1 MYDFTNQKRISIMSR
16 QNPTVIIALGGNAIS
31 PKNETGDIKKQFE
44 HTRESLNAMMHFVRE
59 RYNICITHGNGP
71 QVGAELLKNEITKD
85 IIPSLPLGVLV
96 ANTQGAIG
104 YMIQQTLQNELQLK
118 DIDREVV
125 TFISQVIVD
134 KDDPTIQN
142 PTKYIGKTYSENEA
156 KKLSNNYGWV
166 IKEQEKNVWR
176 RVVSSPKPL
185 YIFNGNS
192 VKHLVDFGTIVV
204 AGGGGGIPS
213 YEDKDGI
220 LYGLDA
226 VIDKDM
232 SAALLGRVIKAEELF
247 IITDVDNVCLNYGS
261 KNQSKISKTNTNELS
276 KWISEKQFGEGTML
290 PKIHAANYFLKHH
303 GQKVVITSLNKIE
316 EAINGK
322 AGTIITK
329 GK

>member
-1 MYDFTNQKRISIMSR
+1 MGR
-16 QNPTVIIALGGNAIS
+16 QNPTVIIALGGNALSQKDESGTI
-31 PKNETGDIKKQFE
+31 EEQFS
-44 HTRESLNAMMHFVRE
+44 HVRESLKSVMHFVKK

-85 IIPSLPLGVLV
+85 KIPSLPLGVLV

-104 YMIQQTLQNELQLK
+104 YMIQQTLQNALQKK

-142 PTKYIGKTYSENEA
+142 PTKYIGKTYNKEEA
-156 KKLSNNYGWV
+156 TKLSTEHGWN
-166 IKEQEKNVWR
+166 IKEQESGVWR

-192 VKHLVDFGTIVV
+192 VKHLVDFGTIVI
-204 AGGGGGIPS
+204 AGGGGGIPAF
-213 YEDKDGI
+213 EDQYNI
-220 LYGLDA
+220 LHGLDA

-247 IITDVDNVCLNYGS
+247 IITDVDQVCLNYGAS
-261 KNQSKISKTNTNELS
+261 NQVEISKTNVKELQT
-276 KWISEKQFGEGTML
+276 WINDNQFGEGTML
-290 PKIHAANYFLKHH
+290 PKIHAAIYFLEHH

-316 EAINGK
+316 EAIKGN

-329 GK
+329 EN

>member
-1 MYDFTNQKRISIMSR
+1 MSR

-31 PKNETGDIKKQFE
+31 PKNESGDISEQFA
-44 HTRESLNAMMHFVRE
+44 HTKESLDAMMYFINK

-85 IIPSLPLGVLV
+85 QIPSLPLGVLV

-104 YMIQQTLQNELQLK
+104 YMIQQTLQNALLK
-118 DIDREVV
+118 SDIDREVV

-134 KDDPTIQN
+134 KNDPTIQN
-142 PTKYIGKTYSENEA
+142 PTKFIGKVYDKEKA
-156 KKLSNNYGWV
+156 KKLSNEYDWN
-166 IKEQEKNVWR
+166 IKEQENGLWR
-176 RVVSSPKPL
+176 RVVASPKPL

-204 AGGGGGIPS
+204 AGGGGGIPAF
-213 YEDKDGI
+213 EDKNNF
-220 LYGLDA
+220 LHGLDA

-247 IITDVDNVCLNYGS
+247 IITDVNEVCLNYGTS
-261 KNQSKISKTNTNELS
+261 NQVKISNANVEELHA
-276 KWISEKQFGEGTML
+276 WISDNQFGEGTML
-290 PKIHAANYFLKHH
+290 PKIHAAIYFLKYH
-303 GQKVVITSLNKIE
+303 GQKVVITSLDKIE
-316 EAINGK
+316 EAIKGN

-329 GK
+329 GN

>member
-1 MYDFTNQKRISIMSR
+1 MSR

-31 PKNETGDIKKQFE
+31 PKNESGDIKKQFE
-44 HTRESLNAMMHFVRE
+44 HTRESLDAMMHFVKE

-85 IIPSLPLGVLV
+85 KIPSLPLGVLV

-104 YMIQQTLQNELQLK
+104 YMIQQTLQNALQKK

-134 KDDPTIQN
+134 KNDPTIKN
-142 PTKYIGKTYSENEA
+142 PTKFIGKSYSKEEA
-156 KKLSNNYGWV
+156 INLSNEFGWKV
-166 IKEQEKNVWR
+166 KEQEAGIWR

-204 AGGGGGIPS
+204 AGGGGGIPKH
-213 YEDKDGI
+213 EDSSNF
-220 LYGLDA
+220 LHGLDA

-247 IITDVDNVCLNYGS
+247 IITDIDNVCLNFGD
-261 KNQSKISKTNTNELS
+261 KNQTKISKASTSQLA
-276 KWISEKQFGEGTML
+276 KWINEKQFGEGTML
-290 PKIHAANYFLKHH
+290 PKILAAMYFLEHH

-316 EAINGK
+316 EAIKGN

-329 GK
+329 DK

>member
-1 MYDFTNQKRISIMSR
+1 MSR

-31 PKNETGDIKKQFE
+31 PKNESGDIEKQFE
-44 HTRESLNAMMHFVRE
+44 HTRESLDAVMHFVNE

-85 IIPSLPLGVLV
+85 KIPSLPLGVLV

-104 YMIQQTLQNELQLK
+104 YMIQQTLQNALQKK

-134 KDDPTIQN
+134 KNDPTIKN
-142 PTKYIGKTYSENEA
+142 PTKFIGKSYSKEEA
-156 KKLSNNYGWV
+156 INLSNEFGWKV
-166 IKEQEKNVWR
+166 KEQELGIWR

-204 AGGGGGIPS
+204 AGGGGGIPA
-213 YEDKDGI
+213 YEDSSNF
-220 LYGLDA
+220 LHGLDA

-247 IITDVDNVCLNYGS
+247 IITDIDNVCLNFGD
-261 KNQSKISKTNTNELS
+261 KNQIKISKASTSQLV
-276 KWISEKQFGEGTML
+276 KWINEKQFGEGTML
-290 PKIHAANYFLKHH
+290 PKILAAMYFLEHH
-303 GQKVVITSLNKIE
+303 GQKVIITSLNKIE
-316 EAINGK
+316 EAIKGN

-329 GK
+329 DK

>member
-1 MYDFTNQKRISIMSR
+1 MSR

-31 PKNETGDIKKQFE
+31 PKNESGNIEEQFE
-44 HTRESLNAMMHFVRE
+44 HTRESLDAMMHFVRE

-71 QVGAELLKNEITKD
+71 QVGAELLKNEITQD
-85 IIPSLPLGVLV
+85 TIPSLPLGVLV

-104 YMIQQTLQNELQLK
+104 YMIQQTLQNALLK
-118 DIDREVV
+118 SDVDREVV

-134 KDDPTIQN
+134 KDDPTIKN
-142 PTKYIGKTYSENEA
+142 PTKFIGKTYSEEEA
-156 KKLSNNYGWV
+156 KKLSKEYGWN
-166 IKEQEKNVWR
+166 IKEQENGIWR
-176 RVVSSPKPL
+176 RVVASPTPL

-204 AGGGGGIPS
+204 AGGGGGIPAF
-213 YEDKDGI
+213 EDKNNF
-220 LYGLDA
+220 LSGLDA

-247 IITDVDNVCLNYGS
+247 IITDVDNVYLNYGS
-261 KNQSKISKTNTNELS
+261 SNQVKILKANVNELQD
-276 KWISEKQFGEGTML
+276 WINKGQFGEGTML
-290 PKIHAANYFLKHH
+290 PKIHAAIYFLEHH

-316 EAINGK
+316 QAINGE

-329 GK
+329 EK

>member
-1 MYDFTNQKRISIMSR
+1 MSR

-31 PKNETGDIKKQFE
+31 PKNESGDIRKQFE
-44 HTRESLNAMMHFVRE
+44 HTRESLDAMMHFIEE

-85 IIPSLPLGVLV
+85 QIPSLPLGVLV

-104 YMIQQTLQNELQLK
+104 YMIQQTLQNALQK
-118 DIDREVV
+118 HDIDREVV

-134 KDDPTIQN
+134 QNDPTIKN
-142 PTKYIGKTYSENEA
+142 PTKFIGKTYDKEQAQE
-156 KKLSNNYGWV
+156 LSLEYGWN
-166 IKEQEKNVWR
+166 IKKQENGVWR
-176 RVVSSPKPL
+176 RVVASPKPL

-204 AGGGGGIPS
+204 AGGGGGIPAFQD
-213 YEDKDGI
+213 ENNF
-220 LYGLDA
+220 LCGLDA

-247 IITDVDNVCLNYGS
+247 IITDVDNVFLNYGS
-261 KNQSKISKTNTNELS
+261 SNQLKISETNVEEL
-276 KWISEKQFGEGTML
+276 KNWINKNQFGEGTML
-290 PKIHAANYFLKHH
+290 PKIYAAIYFLEHH
-303 GQKVVITSLNKIE
+303 GQKVVITSLNKIK

>member
-1 MYDFTNQKRISIMSR
+1 MSR

-31 PKNETGDIKKQFE
+31 PKHESGDLEKQFE
-44 HTRESLNAMMHFVRE
+44 HTRESLDAVMHFINE

-85 IIPSLPLGVLV
+85 KIPSLPLGVLV

-104 YMIQQTLQNELQLK
+104 YMIQQTLQNALQKK

-134 KDDPTIQN
+134 KNDPSIKN
-142 PTKYIGKTYSENEA
+142 PTKFIGKTYNKEEA
-156 KKLSNNYGWV
+156 NNLSKEHDWN
-166 IKEQEKNVWR
+166 IKEQESGVWR

-192 VKHLVDFGTIVV
+192 VKHLVDFGTIVI
-204 AGGGGGIPS
+204 AGGGGGIPAFQN
-213 YEDKDGI
+213 KNNI
-220 LYGLDA
+220 LHGLDA

-247 IITDVDNVCLNYGS
+247 IITDVDNVCLNYS
-261 KNQSKISKTNTNELS
+261 TENQVKILKTNTDELS
-276 KWISEKQFGEGTML
+276 KWINENQFGEGTML
-290 PKIHAANYFLKHH
+290 PKIHAAIYFLEHH
-303 GQKVVITSLNKIE
+303 GRKVVITSLNQIE
-316 EAINGK
+316 EAIKGK
-322 AGTIITK
+322 SGTIITK

>member
-1 MYDFTNQKRISIMSR
+1 MSR

-31 PKNETGDIKKQFE
+31 PKNESGDIIKQFE
-44 HTRESLNAMMHFVRE
+44 HTRESLDAMMHFINE

-85 IIPSLPLGVLV
+85 KIPSLPLGVLV

-104 YMIQQTLQNELQLK
+104 YMIQQTLQNALQKK

-134 KDDPTIQN
+134 KDDPTIKN
-142 PTKYIGKTYSENEA
+142 PTKFIGKSYDKQEA
-156 KKLSNNYGWV
+156 QKFSKEHGWN
-166 IKEQEKNVWR
+166 IKEQESGIWR

-192 VKHLVDFGTIVV
+192 VKHLVDFGTIVI
-204 AGGGGGIPS
+204 AGGGGGIPAF
-213 YEDKDGI
+213 EDENNI
-220 LYGLDA
+220 LHGLDA

-247 IITDVDNVCLNYGS
+247 IITDVDHVYLNYNTNN
-261 KNQSKISKTNTNELS
+261 KTKISKTNVDKLYT
-276 KWISEKQFGEGTML
+276 WINDNQFGEGTML
-290 PKIHAANYFLKHH
+290 PKIYAALYFLQHH

-316 EAINGK
+316 EAIKGR

-329 GK
+329 E

>member
-1 MYDFTNQKRISIMSR
+1 MSR

-31 PKNETGDIKKQFE
+31 PKNETGDIEKQFE
-44 HTRESLNAMMHFVRE
+44 HTRESLNAMMHFIME

-85 IIPSLPLGVLV
+85 RIPSLPLGVLV

-104 YMIQQTLQNELQLK
+104 YMIQQTLQNALQKK

-134 KDDPTIQN
+134 EDDPSIQN
-142 PTKYIGKTYSENEA
+142 PTKYIGKTYSEKEA
-156 KKLSNNYGWV
+156 KKLSKEHSWN
-166 IKEQEKNVWR
+166 IKEQEAGVWR

-192 VKHLVDFGTIVV
+192 VKHLVDFGTIVI
-204 AGGGGGIPS
+204 AGGGGGIPAFK
-213 YEDKDGI
+213 DKNDI

-247 IITDVDNVCLNYGS
+247 IITDVDHVCLNYGLD
-261 KNQSKISKTNTNELS
+261 NQVKISKTNINELS
-276 KWISEKQFGEGTML
+276 KWISENQFGEGTML
-290 PKIHAANYFLKHH
+290 PKIHAANYFLQHH

-316 EAINGK
+316 DAIKGK